1 MNNFFSHLIENKS
14 LLYGI
19 LTGVL
24 SVTCTLLSII
34 NGLSLIRERRI
45 KLSVSFGLGFTIDG
59 KGLMNFYSPTK
70 ECFYNLSEA
79 VSAGVCILPSVS
91 IINHSKYTIF
101 IDEIGLSWEK
111 NLKKKRAILSFDRII
126 SENKNTER
134 KLKIEPY
141 ASICLTFDYDSLTFD
156 KNIKY
161 VYVETADQRR
171 FFKNIKKFL
180 ATEY

>member
-59 KGLMNFYSPTK
+59 KGLMNFYSPTNK
-70 ECFYNLSEA
+70 
-79 VSAGVCILPSVS
+79 SVF
-91 IINHSKYTIF
+91 IIYQ
-101 IDEIGLSWEK
+101 
-111 NLKKKRAILSFDRII
+111 
-126 SENKNTER
+126 
-134 KLKIEPY
+134 KLY
-141 ASICLTFDYDSLTFD
+141 LRG
-156 KNIKY
+156 Y
-161 VYVETADQRR
+161 VYYHRYQS
-171 FFKNIKKFL
+171 
-180 ATEY
+180 